1 MDSKLIE
8 SFLKNNAFNQNAPL
22 KLWSL
27 FPTNPEIIIK
37 EVLRKYLTWWHSS
50 ILGSKTTA

>member
-22 KLWSL
+22 KLRSL

-37 EVLRKYLTWWHSS
+37 EVLRKYLTW
-50 ILGSKTTA
+50 